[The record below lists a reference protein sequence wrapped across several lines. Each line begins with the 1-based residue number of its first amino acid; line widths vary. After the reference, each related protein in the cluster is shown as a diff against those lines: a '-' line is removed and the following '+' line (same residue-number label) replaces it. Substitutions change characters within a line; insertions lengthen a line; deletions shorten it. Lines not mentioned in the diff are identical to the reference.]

1 MAYSSWREWRHP
13 VEFALLLGVAI
24 VLPLRE
30 APKNLLWLAYV
41 LTWLVARLRSR
52 EFGGRT
58 DAPELL
64 LAGILITGTLSA
76 AFGGI
81 TRGDGNEW
89 RAAADILRYGLL
101 FVCVRRAGY
110 DTAQKMLL
118 LIMLVASAVLAEFE
132 AIWNWK
138 FAATR
143 QALELYSVGHVNHSA
158 IYIAICLGIAAGL
171 LAGFWRVLVVWQR
184 VTLGAA
190 TLTLL
195 VGLFLGGSRAASAV
209 GVLIILCGAV
219 VAARSARLGRLAWS
233 AAGGVLVIA
242 ALVGG
247 TGALE
252 RQIEWG
258 TQSYSLAQRDLI
270 WNRGL
275 AAWREFPVF
284 GTGMENYG
292 HFAEADLQR
301 WLARQGRPY
310 VKRDYAG
317 SPHAHSLYLNTLVER
332 GVIGLAA
339 LLAFLAVVAAHLA
352 RLRPVFADGGA
363 TVALWFVGVSAW
375 LVTVVIGFANTT
387 LHHEHAMLAMLA
399 FALALAARE
408 TPRR

>member
-1 MAYSSWREWRHP
+1 MAYPSWREWRHP
-13 VEFALLLGVAI
+13 VEFALLLGVAF

-64 LAGILITGTLSA
+64 LAGILVSGALSA

-81 TRGDGNEW
+81 ARGDGNEW
-89 RAAADILRYGLL
+89 RAAADVLRYGLL

-110 DTAQKMLL
+110 ATAQKMLL
-118 LIMLVASAVLAEFE
+118 LITLVASAVLAEVE

-158 IYIAICLGIAAGL
+158 IYLAICLGIAAGL
-171 LAGFWRVLVVWQR
+171 LVGFWRMLVVWQR
-184 VTLGAA
+184 AALGMA

-209 GVLIILCGAV
+209 GVLIVLCSAV
-219 VAARSARLGRLAWS
+219 VAARWAGLGRLAWS
-233 AAGGVLVIA
+233 AAGGILVVA

-275 AAWREFPVF
+275 VAWREFPLF

-292 HFAEADLQR
+292 HFSEADLQR
-301 WLARQGRPY
+301 WLAHQGQPY

-339 LLAFLAVVAAHLA
+339 LFAFLAVVAAHLA
-352 RLRPVFADGGA
+352 RLRPVLADGGA
-363 TVALWFVGVSAW
+363 TVALWFGGVSAW
-375 LVTVVIGFANTT
+375 LVTIVIGFANTT
-387 LHHEHAMLAMLA
+387 LHHEHAMLAMLV
-399 FALALAARE
+399 FALALAARDK
-408 TPRR
+408 PRR